1 MTLPTTAILLT
12 ALCACGFAAAGDVLL
27 RRRSAGALGWN
38 EAFLVGAGSSAAVL
52 FPLSLIAGRRALGVL
67 MILLGL
73 AIAASLVTRIRR
85 PPLHTTKP
93 ARVPH
98 VWADLLL
105 FVAIVLA
112 VAAFATLS
120 FRYTFFWDGF
130 QIYASKA
137 KRLFYEGGLTRD
149 WFGEDDYDR
158 RLLQYPSLVAMCE
171 AMLARLRGRFDFD
184 HFKPLFPLF
193 YVSMLLSTFAAIRA
207 RGTRLAALCGTLLV
221 ALLPELATTQAAG
234 GSSDLPLAA
243 FVAGTVAA
251 GLRRRS
257 RRALPFLIGGLTVV
271 KNEGT
276 ILAIIASGAVLA
288 YWSAGG
294 PRRLLRRLKARGM
307 AVAIVAAFLGTRFA
321 FLRWLDVQDHTYGSL
336 SARHLARAAE
346 RFETV
351 LRVCGRLALDPEV
364 WGLLW
369 PVAFVAGVVLAVRG
383 TRTERAL
390 AGALWTSVAA
400 YTAIFLFTNW
410 DVELQAVQA
419 YTRLLSQLAPAAIVA
434 IALSYGRVRHAI
446 DLRFP
451 PIPES
456 AALPRG
462 HVGR

>member
-1 MTLPTTAILLT
+1 
-12 ALCACGFAAAGDVLL
+12 
-27 RRRSAGALGWN
+27 
-38 EAFLVGAGSSAAVL
+38 
-52 FPLSLIAGRRALGVL
+52 
-67 MILLGL
+67 
-73 AIAASLVTRIRR
+73 
-85 PPLHTTKP
+85 
-93 ARVPH
+93 
-98 VWADLLL
+98 
-105 FVAIVLA
+105 
-112 VAAFATLS
+112 
-120 FRYTFFWDGF
+120 
-130 QIYASKA
+130 
-137 KRLFYEGGLTRD
+137 
-149 WFGEDDYDR
+149 
-158 RLLQYPSLVAMCE
+158 
-171 AMLARLRGRFDFD
+171 
-184 HFKPLFPLF
+184 
-193 YVSMLLSTFAAIRA
+193 
-207 RGTRLAALCGTLLV
+207 
-221 ALLPELATTQAAG
+221 
-234 GSSDLPLAA
+234 
-243 FVAGTVAA
+243 
-251 GLRRRS
+251 
-257 RRALPFLIGGLTVV
+257 
-271 KNEGT
+271 
-276 ILAIIASGAVLA
+276 
-288 YWSAGG
+288 
-294 PRRLLRRLKARGM
+294 M